1 MTEQPK
7 VLIDQFGRKHDY
19 LRISLIEKCNLRC
32 TYCMPEHGIP
42 LSPAKELMTAEEIGK
57 FAEIF
62 VGFGVKKIRL
72 TGGEPFLRKDFADI
86 ARLLAAFPVEISI
99 TTNGL
104 LLDRNIALLQDL
116 RIKHLN
122 FSLDTLKEQ
131 RFETMTRRTGFQKT
145 MENFHLAIAE
155 QFQLKI
161 NCVLMK
167 GENDDEIVDFIE
179 LTKDLPISVRFIE
192 FMPFDGNKWNKSKL
206 VSEAEILTQV
216 EGKFGK
222 ENLISLPDEKNLTAR
237 KFKIEGFQGEFGII
251 SSVTNPFCGTCNRI
265 RLTANGRIKNCLFSN
280 RETDLLNVM
289 RAGGDVEGLILESIY
304 HKKAVR
310 AGMDNLEKLSDPE
323 LHSQNRSMIAIG
335 G

>member
-1 MTEQPK
+1 MTEQTK
-7 VLIDQFGRKHDY
+7 EMIDQFGRKHNY

-42 LSPAKELMTAEEIGK
+42 LSPAKELMTAAEIGK

-62 VGFGVKKIRL
+62 VGLGVKKIRL
-72 TGGEPFLRKDFADI
+72 TGGEPLLRKDFREI
-86 ARLLAAFPVEISI
+86 AELLAAFPVEISI
-99 TTNGL
+99 TTNGI
-104 LLDRNIALLQDL
+104 LLDRNLDFLNNLD
-116 RIKHLN
+116 IKHLN
-122 FSLDTLKEQ
+122 FSLDTLQESK
-131 RFETMTRRTGFQKT
+131 FATLTRRTGFQKT
-145 MENFHLAIAE
+145 MGNLYQAIAAG
-155 QFQLKI
+155 FKMKI

-167 GENDDEIVDFIE
+167 GENDDEIVDFIRFTE
-179 LTKDLPISVRFIE
+179 DLPIAVRFIE
-192 FMPFDGNKWNKSKL
+192 FMPFDGNKWNMSKL
-206 VSEAEILTQV
+206 VSEAEILGQV
-216 EGKFGK
+216 EKAFGK
-222 ENLISLPDEKNLTAR
+222 EKLISLPDEKNLTAR

-280 RETDLLNVM
+280 LETDLLKVM
-289 RAGGDVEGLILESIY
+289 REGGNVEELILESIY

-310 AGMDNLEKLSDPE
+310 AGMDSLEKLSDPE

>member
-1 MTEQPK
+1 MTEQTK
-7 VLIDQFGRKHDY
+7 EMIDQFGRKHNY

-42 LSPAKELMTAEEIGK
+42 LSPAKELMTAAEIGK

-62 VGFGVKKIRL
+62 VGLGVKKIRL
-72 TGGEPFLRKDFADI
+72 TGGEPFLRKDFREI
-86 ARLLAAFPVEISI
+86 AELLAAFPVEISI
-99 TTNGL
+99 TTNGI
-104 LLDRNIALLQDL
+104 LLDRNLDFLNNL
-116 RIKHLN
+116 GIKHLN
-122 FSLDTLKEQ
+122 FSLDTLQESK
-131 RFETMTRRTGFQKT
+131 FATLTRRTGFQKT
-145 MENFHLAIAE
+145 MDNLYEAISAG
-155 QFQLKI
+155 FRMKI
-161 NCVLMK
+161 NSVLMK
-167 GENDDEIVDFIE
+167 GENDDEIVDFVRF
-179 LTKDLPISVRFIE
+179 TKDLPIAVRFIE

-206 VSEAEILTQV
+206 VSEAEILGQV
-216 EGKFGK
+216 EKAFGREK
-222 ENLISLPDEKNLTAR
+222 LISLPDEENLTAR

-280 RETDLLNVM
+280 LETDLLKVM
-289 RAGGDVEGLILESIY
+289 REGGNVEELILESIY

-310 AGMDNLEKLSDPE
+310 AGMDSLEKLSDPE

>member
-1 MTEQPK
+1 MTEQTK
-7 VLIDQFGRKHDY
+7 VMIDKFGRTHDY

-62 VGFGVKKIRL
+62 VGMGVKKIRL
-72 TGGEPFLRKDFADI
+72 TGGEPFLRKDFEAI
-86 ARLLAAFPVEISI
+86 ATALAAFPVELSI
-99 TTNGL
+99 TTNGI
-104 LLDRNIALLQDL
+104 LLDRNLPFLKSL
-116 RIKHLN
+116 GIKHLN
-122 FSLDTLKEQ
+122 FSLDTLQED
-131 RFETMTRRTGFQKT
+131 RFAAMTRRTGFQKT
-145 MENFHLAIAE
+145 MENLNLAIQE
-155 QFQLKI
+155 GFNLKI

-167 GENDDEIVDFIE
+167 GDNADEVADFIR
-179 LTKDLPISVRFIE
+179 LTKNLPISVRFIE

-206 VSEAEILTQV
+206 VSEAEILAAV
-216 EGKFGK
+216 EKEFGK
-222 ENLISLPDEKNLTAR
+222 ESLISLPDEKNLTAR
-237 KFKIEGFQGEFGII
+237 KFKIAGHQGEFGII

-280 RETDLLNVM
+280 RETDLLKVM
-289 RAGGDVEGLILESIY
+289 REGGNVEELILESIY

-310 AGMDNLEKLSDPE
+310 AGMDDLEKLSDPD

>member
-1 MTEQPK
+1 
-7 VLIDQFGRKHDY
+7 
-19 LRISLIEKCNLRC
+19 
-32 TYCMPEHGIP
+32 MPEHGIP
-42 LSPAKELMTAEEIGK
+42 LSPAKEIMTAEEIGK

-72 TGGEPFLRKDFADI
+72 TGGEPLLRKDFAAI

-99 TTNGL
+99 TTNGM
-104 LLDRNIALLQDL
+104 LLDRNIELLQGL
-116 RIKHLN
+116 GIKHLN
-122 FSLDTLKEQ
+122 FSLDTLKES
-131 RFETMTRRTGFQKT
+131 RFLEMTRRTGFHKT
-145 MENFHLAIAE
+145 IENFHLAIKE

-167 GENDDEIVDFIE
+167 GENDDEIIDFIR

-206 VSEAEILTQV
+206 VSEAEILSQV
-216 EGKFGK
+216 ELEFGK
-222 ENLISLPDEKNLTAR
+222 TNLIALPDEKNLTAR

-280 RETDLLNVM
+280 LETDLLKVM
-289 RAGGDVEGLILESIY
+289 REGGNVEELILESIY

-310 AGMDNLEKLSDPE
+310 AGMDSLEKLSDPE

>member
-1 MTEQPK
+1 MTDQRKE
-7 VLIDQFGRKHDY
+7 LIDEFGRKHDY

-42 LSPAKELMTAEEIGK
+42 LSPAKELMTAEEISK

-72 TGGEPFLRKDFADI
+72 TGGEPFLRKDFSNIIESLSA
-86 ARLLAAFPVEISI
+86 LPVEISI
-99 TTNGL
+99 TTNGI
-104 LLDRNIALLQDL
+104 LLDRNLEFLKKL
-116 RIKHLN
+116 GVNHLN
-122 FSLDTLKEQ
+122 FSLDTLQESK
-131 RFETMTRRTGFQKT
+131 FATLTRRTGFEKT
-145 MENFHLAIAE
+145 MNNLYQAISKG
-155 QFQLKI
+155 FQMKI

-167 GENDDEIVDFIE
+167 GENDDEIIDFINF
-179 LTKDLPISVRFIE
+179 TKDLPISVRFIE

-206 VSEAEILTQV
+206 VSEDEILDRV
-216 EGKFGK
+216 EKAFGK
-222 ENLISLPDEKNLTAR
+222 SSVISLPDEKNLTAR

-280 RETDLLNVM
+280 RETDLLKVM
-289 RAGGDVEGLILESIY
+289 REEGDVEALILESIY

-323 LHSQNRSMIAIG
+323 LHGNNRSMIAIG